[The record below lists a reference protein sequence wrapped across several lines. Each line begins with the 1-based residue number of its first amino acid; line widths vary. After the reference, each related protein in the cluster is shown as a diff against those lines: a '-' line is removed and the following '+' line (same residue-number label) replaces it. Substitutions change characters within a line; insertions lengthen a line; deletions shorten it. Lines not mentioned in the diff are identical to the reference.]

1 MHVEVISFRHFLGAT
16 HFTQKIAPLHHSRD
30 DCELGMER
38 TMSENQLLS
47 FVKFQVA
54 VNASLVDKDVVA
66 VRHELADF
74 TSSQFAK
81 VAIELRKANVREE
94 QKKIDSAVALILEI
108 GSSLISGA
116 NALFSSGNTYAAA
129 ALVRQLV
136 EVEYLAWA
144 FEEDNK
150 EVEKWITS
158 DKEERMK
165 FFTPAK
171 LRKAA
176 QGRFRSK
183 DYGYHCE
190 LGGHPV
196 PGANVLL
203 ENSELQAQLLLS
215 DMLGHSGRIWDHLI
229 GWADGETK
237 KQAVLSQKEHM
248 LEKYVAW
255 KKADVTTRM
264 PPPP

>member
-1 MHVEVISFRHFLGAT
+1 MAEN
-16 HFTQKIAPLHHSRD
+16 PL
-30 DCELGMER
+30 L
-38 TMSENQLLS
+38 NFFKLQLA
-47 FVKFQVA
+47 VK
-54 VNASLVDKDVVA
+54 ASLADKNIAA
-66 VRHELADF
+66 VRHDLAEF
-74 TSSQFAK
+74 TSTQFLQ
-81 VAIELRKANVREE
+81 VATELSKQELDEE
-94 QKKIDSAVALILEI
+94 QEKVNKAVSLLLKIA
-108 GSSLISGA
+108 SSLISGA
-116 NALFSSGNTYAAA
+116 NNLFISGNAYAAA

-144 FEEDNK
+144 FEDDKK
-150 EVEKWITS
+150 EAEKWIDS

-171 LRKAA
+171 LRRAA

-196 PGANVLL
+196 PGAKILL
-203 ENSELQAQLLLS
+203 EDSELTAQLLLS

-229 GWADGETK
+229 GWANGEYK
-237 KQAVLSQKEHM
+237 KDAVLSRKEQM
-248 LEKYVAW
+248 FEKYMAW
-255 KKADVTTRM
+255 KLADVTTRM